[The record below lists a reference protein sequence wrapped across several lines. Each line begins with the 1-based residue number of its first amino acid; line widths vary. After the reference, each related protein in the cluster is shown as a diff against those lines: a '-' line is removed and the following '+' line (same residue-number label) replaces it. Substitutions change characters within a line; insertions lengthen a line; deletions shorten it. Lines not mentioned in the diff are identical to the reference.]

1 MMAAQM
7 DMVTQLYQQKD
18 PTLLLMRIE
27 SLDILTHNLYGP
39 AFRSGSKSSDAT
51 LLWVYRYL
59 DYRLGQFMNQLQED
73 DLLMVVSDHGI
84 ETATK
89 HHPRAFFALYG
100 KTVQPG
106 QIKGEPEFQGLAHL
120 MATLMGKHTSFPENE
135 LTTQVM
141 SGAFKESEK

>member
-1 MMAAQM
+1 
-7 DMVTQLYQQKD
+7 
-18 PTLLLMRIE
+18 MRIE

-106 QIKGEPEFQGLAHL
+106 QIKGDQIKVFIL
-120 MATLMGKHTSFPENE
+120 ATLIKATFSGNE
-135 LTTQVM
+135 LTTR
-141 SGAFKESEK
+141 